1 MKPLERPDSIH
12 LDAARGW
19 LMLGNYAEAS
29 KDLESIAPLV
39 RTHPDA
45 LEVLWH
51 IYAHVQNWDAYAD
64 ISNAIVESAPDRA
77 SGWVTRSYALR
88 RATRG
93 SLQAPWDALLPAA
106 GRVSESSPDPV

>member
-1 MKPLERPDSIH
+1 
-12 LDAARGW
+12 
-19 LMLGNYAEAS
+19 MLGNYAEAS
-29 KDLESIAPLV
+29 QELERIAPLL

-51 IYAHVQNWDAYAD
+51 IYAHAQNWDACAD
-64 ISNAIVESAPDRA
+64 ISNALVESAPDRP
-77 SGWVTRSYALR
+77 SGWVSRSYALR